1 MTGTIGTETHA
12 TPDSAATAGDTPP
25 DAALSPATHATPYAW
40 YGLGILFL
48 VYVLNFI
55 DRQIITILAP
65 DIKADLGLD
74 DADIGFLY
82 GTAFAVFYAL
92 FGIPLGRLAD
102 SWNRVRL
109 LTLGL
114 AIWSAMTAV
123 SGFAKNGTTLGLARM
138 GVGIGEATASPSAY
152 SLISDMFPKR
162 MRGTA
167 LAIYSAGLYF
177 GGGISLMIGGF
188 IVAGWNNAYPGGGPL
203 GLVGWQAAFLAVGI
217 PGLLLAAWVATLR
230 EPVRGLVDGLPTP
243 PAAEPFRGF
252 LQELFAVIPPFTLIS
267 AAQRGMSALAVNI
280 GVIAALA
287 VAAFGLILL
296 TGATLQWICIAV
308 GYYAVFSWAASLRLR
323 DPATFALIW
332 GSPAFLYTILGYGCV
347 AFLSY
352 ATTAFGPSYAAQVL
366 GESTAT
372 IGLWLGGLGAAG
384 GFIGVILGGRMS
396 DWLRA
401 RSESGRIIVIAFGL
415 LTPIIPIVLA
425 FTTVNDPDSNMDFV
439 RFAVFVSLA
448 NMLASSALGAAAAT
462 TQDLVMPRMR
472 GTATATFFLA
482 TTLFGLALGPY
493 LAGQMSVI
501 SGSLSTGV
509 LSILVIVPVGIALLL
524 AAYRAVPLAERTVV
538 ERAQAAGEGA

>member
-12 TPDSAATAGDTPP
+12 TPDSAASSGDTPP
-25 DAALSPATHATPYAW
+25 GAALSPATHATPYAW

-243 PAAEPFRGF
+243 PATEPFRGF

>member
-1 MTGTIGTETHA
+1 MTGTTGTDDHA
-12 TPDSAATAGDTPP
+12 TADSATPAGN
-25 DAALSPATHATPYAW
+25 AGASPAAHATGYAW

-65 DIKADLGLD
+65 DIKADLGLN

-114 AIWSAMTAV
+114 AIWSAMTAL
-123 SGFAKNGTTLGLARM
+123 SGFARNGTTLGLARM
-138 GVGIGEATASPSAY
+138 GVGVGEATASPSAY

-188 IVAGWNNAYPGGGPL
+188 IVAGWNNAYPGGGPM
-203 GLVGWQAAFLAVGI
+203 GLVGWQAAFMAVGL

-243 PAAEPFRGF
+243 PTAEPFRGF

-267 AAQRGMSALAVNI
+267 AAQRGASALAVNV
-280 GVIAALA
+280 GAIAVLALA
-287 VAAFGLILL
+287 AYGLIAL
-296 TGATLQWICIAV
+296 TGATLQWACIAM
-308 GYYAVFSWAASLRLR
+308 GYYAVFSWASSLKRR

-332 GSPAFLYTILGYGCV
+332 GSPAFLCTILGYGCV

-352 ATTAFGPSYAAQVL
+352 STTAFSPSYAAQVL

-372 IGLWLGGLGAAG
+372 IGLWIGGFGAAG
-384 GFIGVILGGRMS
+384 GFLGVIMGGRMS
-396 DWLRA
+396 DWLRT
-401 RSESGRIIVIAFGL
+401 RSPSGRIMVIAFGL
-415 LTPIIPIVLA
+415 LTPVIPVILA
-425 FTTVNDPDSNMDFV
+425 FTTANDPASNMDFV
-439 RFAVFVSLA
+439 RFTVFASLA
-448 NMLASSALGAAAAT
+448 NMFASSALGAAAAT

-493 LAGQMSVI
+493 LAGQMSVVT
-501 SGSLSTGV
+501 GSLSTGV
-509 LSILVIVPVGIALLL
+509 LSILVIVPIGIALLL
-524 AAYRAVPLAERTVV
+524 AAYRLVPLAERTVV
-538 ERAQAAGEGA
+538 ERARAAGEDV

>member
-1 MTGTIGTETHA
+1 VTGPIETQERADPA
-12 TPDSAATAGDTPP
+12 TSFAVPDSGV
-25 DAALSPATHATPYAW
+25 SPATHATPYAW

-114 AIWSAMTAV
+114 AIWSAMTAL

-167 LAIYSAGLYF
+167 LAVYSAGLYF

-188 IVAGWNNAYPGGGPL
+188 IVAGWNDAYPGGGPL
-203 GLVGWQAAFLAVGI
+203 GLVGWQAAFLAVGL

-243 PAAEPFRGF
+243 PTAEPFRGF
-252 LQELFAVIPPFTLIS
+252 LQELFAIIPPFTLFS
-267 AAQRGMSALAVNI
+267 AAQRGVGAFAVNVA
-280 GVIAALA
+280 VIAALA
-287 VAAFGLILL
+287 LAAAGMIAL
-296 TGATLQWICIAV
+296 TGATLQWACIAV
-308 GYYAVFSWAASLRLR
+308 GYYAVFSWASSLRRR

-332 GSPAFLYTILGYGCV
+332 GSPAFLTTILGYGCV

-366 GESTAT
+366 GESTAR
-372 IGLWLGGLGAAG
+372 IGLWIGGFGAAG
-384 GFIGVILGGRMS
+384 GFLGVIMGGRMS
-396 DWLRA
+396 DWLRT
-401 RSESGRIIVIAFGL
+401 RSESGRIMVIAFGL
-415 LTPIIPIVLA
+415 LTPVIPVILA
-425 FTTVNDPDSNMDFV
+425 FTTVNDPTSDMDFV
-439 RFAVFVSLA
+439 RFTVFASLA
-448 NMLASSALGAAAAT
+448 NLFASTALGAAAAT

-493 LAGQMSVI
+493 LAGQMSVV

-509 LSILVIVPVGIALLL
+509 LSILVIVPVGIALLV
-524 AAYRAVPLAERTVV
+524 AAYRLVPLAERTVV
-538 ERAQAAGEGA
+538 ERARAAGEDV

>member
-1 MTGTIGTETHA
+1 MAGSIGTHDSSI
-12 TPDSAATAGDTPP
+12 PDQTAAPADTPP
-25 DAALSPATHATPYAW
+25 SPATHATPYAW

-188 IVAGWNNAYPGGGPL
+188 IVAGWNDAYPGGGPM

-217 PGLLLAAWVATLR
+217 PGLLLAVWVATLR

-243 PAAEPFRGF
+243 PTAEPFRGF

-267 AAQRGMSALAVNI
+267 AAQRGVSALAINI
-280 GVIAALA
+280 GVIVVLAL
-287 VAAFGLILL
+287 AAFGLIAL

-308 GYYAVFSWAASLRLR
+308 GYYAVFSWAASLRRR
-323 DPATFALIW
+323 DAATFALIW

-347 AFLSY
+347 AFMSY

-384 GFIGVILGGRMS
+384 GFVGVILGGRMS
-396 DWLRA
+396 DWLRT
-401 RSESGRIIVIAFGL
+401 RSESGRILVIAFGL
-415 LTPIIPIVLA
+415 LTPVIPIVLA
-425 FTTVNDPDSNMDFV
+425 FTTVNDPGSNMDFV
-439 RFAVFVSLA
+439 RFAAFVSLA

-509 LSILVIVPVGIALLL
+509 LSILVIVPVGMLLLL
-524 AAYRAVPLAERTVV
+524 AAYRSVPLAERSVV
-538 ERAQAAGEGA
+538 ERARAAGEDV

>member
-1 MTGTIGTETHA
+1 MAGPNDNQDT
-12 TPDSAATAGDTPP
+12 AAPGIA
-25 DAALSPATHATPYAW
+25 PATSASPYAW
-40 YGLGILFL
+40 YGLFILFL

-102 SWNRVRL
+102 SWHRVRL
-109 LTLGL
+109 LTVGL

-123 SGFAKNGTTLGLARM
+123 SGFAKNGLTLGLARM

-177 GGGISLMIGGF
+177 GGGVSLMIGGF

-203 GLVGWQAAFLAVGI
+203 GLVGWQAAFLAVGV

-243 PAAEPFRGF
+243 PSAEPFRGF
-252 LQELFAVIPPFTLIS
+252 FQELFAVIPPFTLF
-267 AAQRGMSALAVNI
+267 AAGARGARALAINVL
-280 GVIAALA
+280 ALA
-287 VAAFGLILL
+287 LLGLAAAGMIAL
-296 TGATLQWICIAV
+296 TGATLQWLCIAI
-308 GYYAVFSWAASLRLR
+308 GYYAVFSWASSLRAR
-323 DPATFALIW
+323 DRATFALIW
-332 GSPAFLYTILGYGCV
+332 GSPAFLCTILGYGCV

-352 ATTAFGPSYAAQVL
+352 ATTAFGPTYAAQVL
-366 GESTAT
+366 GEETAK
-372 IGLWLGGLGAAG
+372 IGFWIGGFGALGGFL
-384 GFIGVILGGRMS
+384 GVILGGRMS

-401 RSESGRIIVIAFGL
+401 RSESGRIMVIAFGL
-415 LTPIIPIVLA
+415 ITPVIPVILA
-425 FTTVNDPDSNMDFV
+425 YTTANDPNSDADFI
-439 RFAVFVSLA
+439 RFTVFASLA
-448 NMLASSALGAAAAT
+448 NMFASSALGAAAAT

-509 LSILVIVPVGIALLL
+509 LSILVIVPVGLTLLFFAWRL
-524 AAYRAVPLAERTVV
+524 VPLAERTVV
-538 ERAQAAGEGA
+538 ERARAAGEEV

>member
-1 MTGTIGTETHA
+1 VTGTTGTDDHA
-12 TPDSAATAGDTPP
+12 TADSATPAGN
-25 DAALSPATHATPYAW
+25 AGASPATHATGYAW

-114 AIWSAMTAV
+114 AIWSAMTAL
-123 SGFAKNGTTLGLARM
+123 SGFARNGTTLGLARM
-138 GVGIGEATASPSAY
+138 GVGVGEATASPSAY

-188 IVAGWNNAYPGGGPL
+188 IVAGWNNAYPGGGPM
-203 GLVGWQAAFLAVGI
+203 GLVGWQAAFMAVGL

-243 PAAEPFRGF
+243 PTAEPFRGF

-267 AAQRGMSALAVNI
+267 AAQRGASALAVNV
-280 GVIAALA
+280 GAIAVLALA
-287 VAAFGLILL
+287 AYGLIAL
-296 TGATLQWICIAV
+296 TGATLQWACIAM
-308 GYYAVFSWAASLRLR
+308 GYYAVFSWASSLKRR

-332 GSPAFLYTILGYGCV
+332 GSPAFLCTILGYGCV

-352 ATTAFGPSYAAQVL
+352 STTAFSPSYAAQVL

-372 IGLWLGGLGAAG
+372 IGLWIGGFGAAG
-384 GFIGVILGGRMS
+384 GFLGVIMGGRMS
-396 DWLRA
+396 DWLRT
-401 RSESGRIIVIAFGL
+401 RSPSGRIMVIAFGL
-415 LTPIIPIVLA
+415 LTPVIPIILA
-425 FTTVNDPDSNMDFV
+425 FTTANDPASNMDFV
-439 RFAVFVSLA
+439 RFTVFASLA
-448 NMLASSALGAAAAT
+448 NMFASSALGAAAAT

-493 LAGQMSVI
+493 LAGQMSVVT
-501 SGSLSTGV
+501 GSLSTGV
-509 LSILVIVPVGIALLL
+509 LSILVIVPIGIALLL
-524 AAYRAVPLAERTVV
+524 AAYRLVPLAERTVV
-538 ERAQAAGEGA
+538 ERARAAGEDV

>member
-1 MTGTIGTETHA
+1 MTGPIEQ
-12 TPDSAATAGDTPP
+12 PDPAAPGIT
-25 DAALSPATHATPYAW
+25 PATHASPYAW
-40 YGLGILFL
+40 YGLSILFL

-114 AIWSAMTAV
+114 AIWSAMTAI
-123 SGFAKNGTTLGLARM
+123 SGFAKNGTTLSLARM
-138 GVGIGEATASPSAY
+138 GVGVGEATASPSAY

-188 IVAGWNNAYPGGGPL
+188 IVAGWNEAYPGGGPL
-203 GLVGWQAAFLAVGI
+203 GLVGWQAAFMAVGL

-243 PAAEPFRGF
+243 PTAEPFRGF
-252 LQELFAVIPPFTLIS
+252 LQELFAVIPPFTLF
-267 AAQRGMSALAVNI
+267 AAAMRGPRALAVNV
-280 GVIAALA
+280 GAIAVLA
-287 VAAFGLILL
+287 AAASAMIAL

-308 GYYAVFSWAASLRLR
+308 GYYAVFSWATSLRLR
-323 DPATFALIW
+323 DRPTFALIW
-332 GSPAFLYTILGYGCV
+332 GSPAFLCTILGYGCV

-366 GESTAT
+366 GESTAQ
-372 IGLWLGGLGAAG
+372 IGFWLGGGGAAG
-384 GFIGVILGGRMS
+384 GFLGVILGGRMS
-396 DWLRA
+396 DWLRT
-401 RSESGRIIVIAFGL
+401 RHESGRIMVIAFGL
-415 LTPIIPIVLA
+415 LAPVIPVYLA
-425 FTTVNDPDSNMDFV
+425 FTTVSDPANDLDFV
-439 RFAVFVSLA
+439 RFAIFVSLA

-509 LSILVIVPVGIALLL
+509 LSVLVIVPVGLTLLFY
-524 AAYRAVPLAERTVV
+524 AYRKVPLAERTVV
-538 ERAQAAGEGA
+538 ERARAAGEDV

>member
-1 MTGTIGTETHA
+1 MTAPIE
-12 TPDSAATAGDTPP
+12 STAIPEAHP
-25 DAALSPATHATPYAW
+25 QSLAPATHATPYAW
-40 YGLGILFL
+40 YGLGVLFL

-65 DIKADLGLD
+65 DIKADLGLN

-102 SWNRVRL
+102 SWHRVRL
-109 LTLGL
+109 LTAGL
-114 AIWSAMTAV
+114 AIWSAMTAL

-162 MRGTA
+162 LRGTA

-203 GLVGWQAAFLAVGI
+203 GLVGWQAAFMAVGL

-243 PAAEPFRGF
+243 PTGEPFRGF
-252 LQELFAVIPPFTLIS
+252 LQELFAVIPPFTLFS
-267 AAQRGMSALAVNI
+267 AARRGS
-280 GVIAALA
+280 
-287 VAAFGLILL
+287 AAFGINIAAIVVLALAAWALIAL
-296 TGATLQWICIAV
+296 TGSTLQWICIGV
-308 GYYAVFSWAASLRLR
+308 GYYAVFSWASSLKTR

-332 GSPAFLYTILGYGCV
+332 GSPAFLYTIFGYGCV

-352 ATTAFGPSYAAQVL
+352 ASTAFGPTYAREVL
-366 GESTAT
+366 GESTAQ
-372 IGLWLGGLGAAG
+372 IGLWIGGFGAAG
-384 GFIGVILGGRMS
+384 GFLGVIIGGRMS
-396 DWLRA
+396 DWLRS
-401 RSESGRIIVIAFGL
+401 RSGSGRIMVIAFGL
-415 LTPIIPIVLA
+415 ITPVIPIILA
-425 FTTVNDPDSNMDFV
+425 FTTANDPSSNMDFV
-439 RFAVFVSLA
+439 RFTVFVSLA
-448 NMLASSALGAAAAT
+448 NLFASSALGAAAAT

-472 GTATATFFLA
+472 GTATATFFVS

-493 LAGQMSVI
+493 LAGQMSVVT
-501 SGSLSTGV
+501 GSLSTGV
-509 LSILVIVPVGIALLL
+509 LSILVIVPVGLVLLF
-524 AAYRAVPLAERTVV
+524 AAYRSVPLAERTVV
-538 ERAQAAGEGA
+538 QRAQAVGEPV